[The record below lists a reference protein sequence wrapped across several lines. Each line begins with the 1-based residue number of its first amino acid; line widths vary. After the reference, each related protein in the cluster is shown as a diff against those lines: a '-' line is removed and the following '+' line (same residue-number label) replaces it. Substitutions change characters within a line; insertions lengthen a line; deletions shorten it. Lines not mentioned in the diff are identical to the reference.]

1 MKISFRNDICIIA
14 ILSCLSVL
22 LGTSLLVSEH
32 WNFLK
37 PIKYILAKDVMRIE
51 KGVKELIY
59 MPPGGTSA
67 TLDDSEPG
75 FNEILSVMLNHD
87 KNDLVTVKEI
97 THRLDFVDQF
107 YWQQKGFIGAIFLN
121 SVAGAGKKSQ
131 VHPVNFASTVF
142 GWIEQ
147 ERVKRLTV
155 DSFIW
160 LFGGAI
166 LALIACFL
174 TISNKTHNPT
184 TQSQSYKP
192 IKSIIL
198 FVISYAMIVVFANKF
213 IDAKD
218 YPMFC
223 LTAALVSITAYY
235 AMLTHGILQQSR
247 DSSRAGIRPLVI
259 GSRLS
264 KEGEIGVYAGDEGMN
279 RNLYLI
285 NVGAGHAHNVNI
297 RVSPPAEAIAVGQDG
312 AVAQE
317 GPIRVMQGIEL
328 PVRARR
334 MWNNHGG
341 LCGGG
346 SNWHYM
352 YAEYE
357 DTEGNQYYTIQS
369 GYNVKKGKMQE
380 LQQRKRKSDQDVV
393 WVNVELQDWLKCV
406 DPGLKQWA
414 EQQRE
419 IYKQRTAAS
428 K

>member
-155 DSFIW
+155 DSFIC
-160 LFGGAI
+160 LCSAI
-166 LALIACFL
+166 FFIPNPFL
-174 TISNKTHNPT
+174 NNFK
-184 TQSQSYKP
+184 
-192 IKSIIL
+192 
-198 FVISYAMIVVFANKF
+198 VF
-213 IDAKD
+213 
-218 YPMFC
+218 
-223 LTAALVSITAYY
+223 
-235 AMLTHGILQQSR
+235 
-247 DSSRAGIRPLVI
+247 
-259 GSRLS
+259 
-264 KEGEIGVYAGDEGMN
+264 
-279 RNLYLI
+279 
-285 NVGAGHAHNVNI
+285 
-297 RVSPPAEAIAVGQDG
+297 
-312 AVAQE
+312 
-317 GPIRVMQGIEL
+317 
-328 PVRARR
+328 
-334 MWNNHGG
+334 
-341 LCGGG
+341 
-346 SNWHYM
+346 
-352 YAEYE
+352 
-357 DTEGNQYYTIQS
+357 
-369 GYNVKKGKMQE
+369 
-380 LQQRKRKSDQDVV
+380 
-393 WVNVELQDWLKCV
+393 
-406 DPGLKQWA
+406 
-414 EQQRE
+414 
-419 IYKQRTAAS
+419 
-428 K
+428 